1 MEKIKEAAIDGTCEG
16 KDVHGWKV
24 EDSRVSIRSV
34 HIDMVKITILTILTI
49 LVRDRGILSSRNS
62 PTNAAS
68 VGATE
73 GATRKSLFATTGYFN
88 AFAFCFS
95 LPVELAPVEMIRNLA
110 AE

>member
-1 MEKIKEAAIDGTCEG
+1 MAHARAKMCMVG
-16 KDVHGWKV
+16 KWRTL
-24 EDSRVSIRSV
+24 RVSIRSV

-49 LVRDRGILSSRNS
+49 LVRDQGILSSRNS
-62 PTNAAS
+62 PTNVAS

-73 GATRKSLFATTGYFN
+73 GATRKSLFGTTGYFN

-95 LPVELAPVEMIRNLA
+95 LTVELAPVEMIRNLA